1 MEVIPAVDIRGGR
14 CVRLYQGDY
23 DRETVFSEDP
33 VAMARHW
40 ERLGAPRLHVV
51 DLDGA
56 RAGQPVNDHII
67 AELLSA
73 IAIPVQVAGGIRQLD
88 VIGRYLEMGAD
99 RVVLGTAA
107 VHDQPL
113 VSRACAMFREA
124 VVVAVD
130 ARRGRVATAGWRE
143 ASRETPEGLMRR
155 LEELGVPRFI
165 FTDISRDGTL
175 RGPNFT
181 AIGRLVRAF
190 RTPVIASGGVSTVEH
205 LRRLEKLGVEGAIV
219 GRALYDGGPD
229 LGEALAAVNGGHKT

>member
-51 DLDGA
+51 DLNGA
-56 RAGQPVNDHII
+56 RAGQPVNDRVIE
-67 AELLSA
+67 ELLSA
-73 IAIPVQVAGGIRQLD
+73 IEIPVQVAGGIRQLD
-88 VIGRYLEMGAD
+88 VISRYLEMGAD

-113 VSRACAMFREA
+113 VSRACVMFREA

-143 ASRETPEGLMRR
+143 ASGETPEGLMRR
-155 LEELGVPRFI
+155 LAELGVPRFI

-175 RGPNFT
+175 RGPNFA

-190 RTPVIASGGVSTVEH
+190 QTPVIASGGVSTVEH
-205 LRRLEKLGVEGAIV
+205 LRRLAKLGVEGAIV
-219 GRALYDGGPD
+219 GRALYDGGLE
-229 LGEALAAVNGGHKT
+229 LGEALAAVQRAGR

>member
-33 VAMARHW
+33 VAMARDW

-56 RAGQPVNDHII
+56 RAGRPANNRVI
-67 AELLSA
+67 EKLLSA
-73 IAIPVQVAGGIRQLD
+73 VEIPVQVAGGVRQLE

-143 ASRETPEGLMRR
+143 ASGETPEGLMRR
-155 LEELGVPRFI
+155 LVELGVPRFI

-175 RGPNFT
+175 RGPNFA
-181 AIGRLVRAF
+181 AIGRLARAF
-190 RTPVIASGGVSTVEH
+190 RTPVIASGGVTTVEH
-205 LRRLEKLGVEGAIV
+205 LRRLAKLGVEGAIV
-219 GRALYDGGPD
+219 GRALYDGG
-229 LGEALAAVNGGHKT
+229 LELAEALAAVQGAGR

>member
-56 RAGQPVNDHII
+56 RAGQPVNDRVI
-67 AELLSA
+67 EKLLSTVEVL
-73 IAIPVQVAGGIRQLD
+73 VQVAGGIRQLD

-107 VHDQPL
+107 VHDRPL
-113 VSRACAMFREA
+113 VGEASDMFPGS

-143 ASRETPEGLMRR
+143 ASGETPEGLMRR
-155 LEELGVPRFI
+155 LAELGVPRFI
-165 FTDISRDGTL
+165 FTDIARDGTL
-175 RGPNFT
+175 RGPNFA
-181 AIGRLVRAF
+181 AIERLVRAF
-190 RTPVIASGGVSTVEH
+190 RTPIIASGGVSTVEH
-205 LRRLEKLGVEGAIV
+205 LRRLAKLGVEGAIV
-219 GRALYDGGPD
+219 GRALYDGGLE
-229 LGEALAAVNGGHKT
+229 LGEALAATRAAT

>member
-33 VAMARHW
+33 AGMARHW
-40 ERLGAPRLHVV
+40 ERLGASRLHVV

-56 RAGQPVNDHII
+56 RAGWPVNDRVIE
-67 AELLSA
+67 ELLSA
-73 IAIPVQVAGGIRQLD
+73 IEVPVQVAGGIRQLD

-113 VSRACAMFREA
+113 VSRACAMFGEA

-143 ASRETPEGLMRR
+143 ASGETPEGLMRH
-155 LEELGVPRFI
+155 LAELGVPRFI

-175 RGPNFT
+175 RGPNFA

-190 RTPVIASGGVSTVEH
+190 RTPVIASGGVTTVEH
-205 LRRLEKLGVEGAIV
+205 LRRLAKLGVEGAIV
-219 GRALYDGGPD
+219 GRALYDGGLE
-229 LGEALAAVNGGHKT
+229 LGEALAAVQGAGR

>member
-33 VAMARHW
+33 VAMARDW

-56 RAGQPVNDHII
+56 RAGRPVNNRVIE
-67 AELLSA
+67 ELLSTVE
-73 IAIPVQVAGGIRQLD
+73 IPVQVAGGVRQLD
-88 VIGRYLEMGAD
+88 VIRRYLEMGAD

-143 ASRETPEGLMRR
+143 ASGETPEGLMRR
-155 LEELGVPRFI
+155 LVELGVPRFI

-175 RGPNFT
+175 RGPNFA
-181 AIGRLVRAF
+181 AIGCLVRAF

-205 LRRLEKLGVEGAIV
+205 LRRLAKLGVEGAIV
-219 GRALYDGGPD
+219 GRALYDGGLE
-229 LGEALAAVNGGHKT
+229 LGEALAAVQS

>member
-23 DRETVFSEDP
+23 DRETVFSEDA

-56 RAGQPVNDHII
+56 RAGWPVNNRVIE
-67 AELLSA
+67 ELLSA
-73 IAIPVQVAGGIRQLD
+73 VEVPVQVAGGIRQLD
-88 VIGRYLEMGAD
+88 VIGRYLETGAD

-107 VHDQPL
+107 VRDQPL
-113 VSRACAMFREA
+113 VSKACVTFREA

-130 ARRGRVATAGWRE
+130 VRRGRVATAGWRE
-143 ASRETPEGLMRR
+143 ASGETPEGLMRR
-155 LEELGVPRFI
+155 LAELGVPRFI

-175 RGPNFT
+175 RGPNFA

-205 LRRLEKLGVEGAIV
+205 LRRLAKLGVEGAIV
-219 GRALYDGGPD
+219 GRALYDGGLE
-229 LGEALAAVNGGHKT
+229 LGEALAAVQS

>member
-33 VAMARHW
+33 AGMARHW

-56 RAGQPVNDHII
+56 RSGRPVNDRVIE
-67 AELLSA
+67 ELLSTVG
-73 IAIPVQVAGGIRQLD
+73 IPVQVAGGIRQLE
-88 VIGRYLEMGAD
+88 VIGRYLEMGAA
-99 RVVLGTAA
+99 RVILGTAA

-113 VSRACAMFREA
+113 VSKACAMFREA

-130 ARRGRVATAGWRE
+130 ARRGRVETAGWRE
-143 ASRETPEGLMRR
+143 ASGETPEGLMRR
-155 LEELGVPRFI
+155 LAELGVPLFI

-175 RGPNFT
+175 RGPNFA

-190 RTPVIASGGVSTVEH
+190 QTPVIASGGVTTVEH
-205 LRRLEKLGVEGAIV
+205 LRRLAKLGVEGAIV
-219 GRALYDGGPD
+219 GRALYDGGLG
-229 LGEALAAVNGGHKT
+229 LGEALAAVQ

>member
-56 RAGQPVNDHII
+56 RAGWPVNDRVIE
-67 AELLSA
+67 ELLSA
-73 IAIPVQVAGGIRQLD
+73 VEIPVQVAGGIRQLD

-143 ASRETPEGLMRR
+143 ASGETPEGLMRR
-155 LEELGVPRFI
+155 LAELGVPRFI

-175 RGPNFT
+175 RGPNFA

-190 RTPVIASGGVSTVEH
+190 RTPVIASGGVTTVEH
-205 LRRLEKLGVEGAIV
+205 LRRLAKLGVEGAIV
-219 GRALYDGGPD
+219 GRALYDGGP
-229 LGEALAAVNGGHKT
+229 GAGGGAGGGAVVIF

>member
-40 ERLGAPRLHVV
+40 ERLGATRLHVV

-56 RAGQPVNDHII
+56 RAGWPVSNRVIE
-67 AELLSA
+67 ELLSA
-73 IAIPVQVAGGIRQLD
+73 VGIPVQVAGGIRQLD
-88 VIGRYLEMGAD
+88 VISRYLEMGAD

-113 VSRACAMFREA
+113 VIKACATFREA

-143 ASRETPEGLMRR
+143 ASGETPEGLMRR
-155 LEELGVPRFI
+155 LAEMGVPRFI

-175 RGPNFT
+175 RGPNF
-181 AIGRLVRAF
+181 AVIERLVRAF
-190 RTPVIASGGVSTVEH
+190 QTPLIASGGVSTAEH
-205 LRRLEKLGVEGAIV
+205 LRRLAKLGVEGAIV
-219 GRALYDGGPD
+219 GRALYDGG
-229 LGEALAAVNGGHKT
+229 LELEEALAAVQ

>member
-56 RAGQPVNDHII
+56 RAGQPVNDRVIE
-67 AELLSA
+67 ELLSA
-73 IAIPVQVAGGIRQLD
+73 VEIPVQVAGGVRQLD
-88 VIGRYLEMGAD
+88 VIARYLETGAD

-113 VSRACAMFREA
+113 VSKACAMFREA
-124 VVVAVD
+124 VMVAVD

-143 ASRETPEGLMRR
+143 ASGETPEDLMQR
-155 LEELGVPRFI
+155 LVELGVPRFI

-175 RGPNFT
+175 RGPNLA
-181 AIGRLVRAF
+181 AIGRLARAF
-190 RTPVIASGGVSTVEH
+190 RTPVIASGGVTTVEH
-205 LRRLEKLGVEGAIV
+205 LRRLAKLGVEGAIV
-219 GRALYDGGPD
+219 GRALYDGG
-229 LGEALAAVNGGHKT
+229 LELSEALAAVQT

>member
-33 VAMARHW
+33 VAMARRW
-40 ERLGAPRLHVV
+40 ERLRAPRLHVV

-56 RAGQPVNDHII
+56 RAGQPVNDRVI
-67 AELLSA
+67 ERLLA
-73 IAIPVQVAGGIRQLD
+73 TVEVPVQVAGGIRQLD
-88 VIGRYLEMGAD
+88 VISRYLEMGAD
-99 RVVLGTAA
+99 RVILGTAA

-113 VSRACAMFREA
+113 VGRACTSFPAA
-124 VVVAVD
+124 IVVAVD

-143 ASRETPEGLMRR
+143 ASGETPEGLMRR
-155 LEELGVPRFI
+155 LAEMGVPRFI

-190 RTPVIASGGVSTVEH
+190 RTPVIASGGVTTVEH
-205 LRRLEKLGVEGAIV
+205 LRRLAKLGVEGAIV
-219 GRALYDGGPD
+219 GRALYDGG
-229 LGEALAAVNGGHKT
+229 LELEEALAAVK

>member
-33 VAMARHW
+33 AGMARHW

-56 RAGQPVNDHII
+56 RSGRPVNDRVIE
-67 AELLSA
+67 ELLSTVK
-73 IAIPVQVAGGIRQLD
+73 IPVQVAGGIRRLE
-88 VIGRYLEMGAD
+88 VIGRYLEMGAA

-107 VHDQPL
+107 VRDQPL
-113 VSRACAMFREA
+113 VSKACDIFREA

-143 ASRETPEGLMRR
+143 ASGETPEGLMRR
-155 LEELGVPRFI
+155 LAEMGVPRFI

-175 RGPNFT
+175 RGPNFA
-181 AIGRLVRAF
+181 AIRRLVRAF
-190 RTPVIASGGVSTVEH
+190 QTPVIASGGVTTVEH
-205 LRRLEKLGVEGAIV
+205 LRRLAKLGVEGAIV
-219 GRALYDGGPD
+219 GRALYDGGLE
-229 LGEALAAVNGGHKT
+229 LGEALAAVQGVGR

>member
-1 MEVIPAVDIRGGR
+1 VEVIPAVDIRGGR

-56 RAGQPVNDHII
+56 RAGWPVSNPVI
-67 AELLSA
+67 ENLLSA
-73 IAIPVQVAGGIRQLD
+73 VEIPVQVAGGIRQLD
-88 VIGRYLEMGAD
+88 VIDRYLQMGAD

-113 VSRACAMFREA
+113 VSKACATFREA

-143 ASRETPEGLMRR
+143 ASGETAEGLMRR
-155 LEELGVPRFI
+155 LEVIGVPRFI

-175 RGPNFT
+175 RGPNFA
-181 AIGRLVRAF
+181 AIERLVRAF
-190 RTPVIASGGVSTVEH
+190 RTSVIASGGVSTVEH
-205 LRRLEKLGVEGAIV
+205 LRRLAKLGVEGAIV
-219 GRALYDGGPD
+219 GRALYDGGLELAD
-229 LGEALAAVNGGHKT
+229 ALAAVQS

>member
-33 VAMARHW
+33 AGMARHW
-40 ERLGAPRLHVV
+40 ERLGASRLHVV

-56 RAGQPVNDHII
+56 RAGWPVNDRVIE
-67 AELLSA
+67 ELLSA
-73 IAIPVQVAGGIRQLD
+73 IEVPVQVAGGIRQLD

-113 VSRACAMFREA
+113 VSRACAMFPGSVA
-124 VVVAVD
+124 VAVD

-143 ASRETPEGLMRR
+143 ASGETPEGLMRH
-155 LEELGVPRFI
+155 LAELGVPRFI

-175 RGPNFT
+175 RGPNFA

-190 RTPVIASGGVSTVEH
+190 RTPVIASGGVTTVEH
-205 LRRLEKLGVEGAIV
+205 LRRLAKLGAEGAIV
-219 GRALYDGGPD
+219 GRALYDGGLE
-229 LGEALAAVNGGHKT
+229 LGEALAAVQGVGR

>member
-56 RAGQPVNDHII
+56 RAGWPVNDRVIE
-67 AELLSA
+67 ELLSA
-73 IAIPVQVAGGIRQLD
+73 IEIPVQVAGGIRQLD

-113 VSRACAMFREA
+113 VSKACAMFSGS

-143 ASRETPEGLMRR
+143 ASAETPEGLMRR
-155 LEELGVPRFI
+155 LAELGVPRFI

-175 RGPNFT
+175 RGPNFA

-190 RTPVIASGGVSTVEH
+190 RTPVIASGGVTTVEH
-205 LRRLEKLGVEGAIV
+205 LRRLAKLGVEGAIV
-219 GRALYDGGPD
+219 GRALYDGG
-229 LGEALAAVNGGHKT
+229 LELREALRQA

>member
-88 VIGRYLEMGAD
+88 VVGRYLEVGAD

-113 VSRACAMFREA
+113 VGRACATFREA

-143 ASRETPEGLMRR
+143 ASREAPEGLMRR

-181 AIGRLVRAF
+181 AIERLVRAF
-190 RTPVIASGGVSTVEH
+190 QTPVIASGGVSTVEH
-205 LRRLEKLGVEGAIV
+205 LRRLAKLGVEGAIV
-219 GRALYDGGPD
+219 GRALYDGG
-229 LGEALAAVNGGHKT
+229 LELSEALAAVRS

>member
-33 VAMARHW
+33 VAMARRW

-56 RAGQPVNDHII
+56 RAGQPVNDRVIE
-67 AELLSA
+67 ELLSA
-73 IAIPVQVAGGIRQLD
+73 IEIPVQVAGGIRQLD
-88 VIGRYLEMGAD
+88 VIARYLEKGAD
-99 RVVLGTAA
+99 RVILGTAA

-113 VSRACAMFREA
+113 VSRACATFREG

-143 ASRETPEGLMRR
+143 ASGETPEGLMRR
-155 LEELGVPRFI
+155 LAELGVPRFI

-175 RGPNFT
+175 RGPNFA
-181 AIGRLVRAF
+181 AIGRLARAF
-190 RTPVIASGGVSTVEH
+190 RTPLIASGGVTTAEH
-205 LRRLEKLGVEGAIV
+205 LRRLAKLGVEGAIV
-219 GRALYDGGPD
+219 GRALYDGG
-229 LGEALAAVNGGHKT
+229 LALEEALAAVRS

>member
-23 DRETVFSEDP
+23 NRETVFSEDP
-33 VAMARHW
+33 AGMACHW

-56 RAGQPVNDHII
+56 RSGRPVNDRVIE
-67 AELLSA
+67 ELLSTVK
-73 IAIPVQVAGGIRQLD
+73 IPVQVAGGIRQLE
-88 VIGRYLEMGAD
+88 VIGRYLEMGAA

-113 VSRACAMFREA
+113 VSKACDTFREA

-143 ASRETPEGLMRR
+143 ASGETPEGLMRR
-155 LEELGVPRFI
+155 LAELGVPRFI

-175 RGPNFT
+175 RGPNFA

-190 RTPVIASGGVSTVEH
+190 QTPVIASGGVTTVEH
-205 LRRLEKLGVEGAIV
+205 LRRLSKLGAEGAIV
-219 GRALYDGGPD
+219 GRALYDGGLG
-229 LGEALAAVNGGHKT
+229 LGEALAAVQGVGR

>member
-1 MEVIPAVDIRGGR
+1 MELIPAVDIRGGR

-33 VAMARHW
+33 AGMARHW

-56 RAGQPVNDHII
+56 RAGWPVNDRVIE
-67 AELLSA
+67 ELLSA
-73 IAIPVQVAGGIRQLD
+73 IEIPVQVAGGIRQLD

-113 VSRACAMFREA
+113 VSRACDMFPGS

-143 ASRETPEGLMRR
+143 ASGETPEGLMRR
-155 LEELGVPRFI
+155 LAELGVPRFI

-175 RGPNFT
+175 RGPNFA
-181 AIGRLVRAF
+181 AIRRLVRAF
-190 RTPVIASGGVSTVEH
+190 RTPVIASGGVTTVEH
-205 LRRLEKLGVEGAIV
+205 LRRLTKLGVEGAIV
-219 GRALYDGGPD
+219 GRALYDGGLE
-229 LGEALAAVNGGHKT
+229 LGEALAAVQRAGR

>member
-56 RAGQPVNDHII
+56 RAGRPVNDRVIE
-67 AELLSA
+67 ELLSTVG
-73 IAIPVQVAGGIRQLD
+73 IPVQVAGGIRQLD
-88 VIGRYLEMGAD
+88 VIGRYLEMGAG

-107 VHDQPL
+107 VRDQPL
-113 VSRACAMFREA
+113 VSRACATFPEA

-130 ARRGRVATAGWRE
+130 ARRGLVATAGWRE
-143 ASRETPEGLMRR
+143 ASGETPAGLMRR

-175 RGPNFT
+175 HGPNFT
-181 AIGRLVRAF
+181 AIGRLLRAF
-190 RTPVIASGGVSTVEH
+190 RTPVIASGGVTTVEH
-205 LRRLEKLGVEGAIV
+205 LRRLAKLGAEGAIV
-219 GRALYDGGPD
+219 GLALYDGGLE
-229 LGEALAAVNGGHKT
+229 LGEALAAVQGAGR

>member
-33 VAMARHW
+33 VAVALHW

-56 RAGQPVNDHII
+56 RAGWPVSNRVIE
-67 AELLSA
+67 ELLSA
-73 IAIPVQVAGGIRQLD
+73 VEIPVQVAGGIRQPD
-88 VIGRYLEMGAD
+88 VISRYLEMGAD

-113 VSRACAMFREA
+113 VSKACAMFREA

-143 ASRETPEGLMRR
+143 ASGETPEGLMRR
-155 LEELGVPRFI
+155 LAELDVPRFI
-165 FTDISRDGTL
+165 FTDIGRDGTM
-175 RGPNFT
+175 RGPNFA

-190 RTPVIASGGVSTVEH
+190 RTPVIASGGVSTAEH
-205 LRRLEKLGVEGAIV
+205 LRRLAKLGVEGAIV
-219 GRALYDGGPD
+219 GRALYDGG
-229 LGEALAAVNGGHKT
+229 LELEEALTAAQ